1 MTWEW
6 LFGSNFIF
14 ISIIATRSSGILSKM
29 GKLKNGLLWIWWQFD
44 DTFSGSHLNMNSPH
58 CTFFEHLL
66 LIVSS
71 TTNALPRR
79 LLLFRQDGN
88 HIQKC
93 PFVSQASCVTFS
105 VQQPFHQ
112 TRNKKINLSWS
123 AYSIV
128 RIVYVVS
135 CQTKNIHILSR
146 FQIFC
151 TIYIWGGGIKNIL
164 QFQFLLFQRQSKN
177 CQHNVRMASEC
188 SQNVDRMQLESSQ
201 NVVRMW
207 SACGQ
212 NVIRSF

>member
-1 MTWEW
+1 
-6 LFGSNFIF
+6 
-14 ISIIATRSSGILSKM
+14 
-29 GKLKNGLLWIWWQFD
+29 
-44 DTFSGSHLNMNSPH
+44 MNSPH

-66 LIVSS
+66 LLVSS

-93 PFVSQASCVTFS
+93 PFVSRASCVTFS

-177 CQHNVRMASEC
+177 CQHNAIRHRQHQQQSNSNKIIWDEYSTGHQQSSE
-188 SQNVDRMQLESSQ
+188 VYRY
-201 NVVRMW
+201 
-207 SACGQ
+207 
-212 NVIRSF
+212 F